1 MDTKFHIRIW
11 LALFLF
17 SLFLNPF
24 LRRGES
30 MEKFV
35 VAEIRTTQAAFGP
48 AIGAWIVR
56 QADVLFRDTPV
67 HYAAQVARAGSV
79 SDDER
84 RRHEKVLGSG
94 AKVMIGVA
102 NSIFTGFLQSI
113 YVVCLRF
120 MMVFV
125 WFGMLSPVLIAAVV
139 DGYGQRAIKR
149 YTFGAMRPAA
159 FSLLSMIVVPFVMAP
174 LFYLSAP
181 WSIDPSIVPIWVFIG
196 CIPLSLLIANT
207 QPIFGKY

>member
-30 MEKFV
+30 MERFV
-35 VAEIRTTQAAFGP
+35 TEEIRTTQAAFGDS
-48 AIGAWIVR
+48 IGGWIVG
-56 QADVLFRDTPV
+56 QADLLFRESPI

-79 SDDER
+79 TGDER
-84 RRHEKVLGSG
+84 KRHEKAMGGGASVL
-94 AKVMIGVA
+94 IGVA
-102 NSIFTGFLQSI
+102 NSIFTGFVQSL

-120 MMVFV
+120 MIVLV
-125 WFGMLSPVLIAAVV
+125 WFGMLAPVLVAAVV
-139 DGYGQRAIKR
+139 DGFGQRAIKR
-149 YTFGAMRPAA
+149 YTFSAMRPAA

-181 WSIDPSIVPIWVFIG
+181 LTIDPSIVPIWVFVG
-196 CIPLSLLIANT
+196 SIPLSLLIANT
-207 QPIFGKY
+207 QPIFGKH